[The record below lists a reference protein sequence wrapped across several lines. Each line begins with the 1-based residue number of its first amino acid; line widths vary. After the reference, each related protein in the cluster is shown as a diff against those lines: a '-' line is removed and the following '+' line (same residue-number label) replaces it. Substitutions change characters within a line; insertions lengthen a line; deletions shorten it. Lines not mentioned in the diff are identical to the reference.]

1 MTTITTTLPDDILDL
16 LRKRAEK
23 LSIPKNKIIEK
34 ALRIYIDQL
43 NRAEYVKSYK
53 KAGKDV
59 DIMSIAE
66 EGMKDY
72 LKQLEE

>member
-1 MTTITTTLPDDILDL
+1 MTTLKTTLPYDVLNM
-16 LRKRAEK
+16 LRRQAEK
-23 LSIPKNKIIEK
+23 LSVPKNRIIEK

-53 KAGKDV
+53 EAAKDA

-66 EGMKDY
+66 EGMEDY
-72 LKQLEE
+72 LKQMEE